1 MKSTSELLKQVR
13 KIEIKAR
20 GLSTE
25 IFAGEY
31 RTAFKGRGMTF
42 AEVRDYQPG
51 DDIRNIDWN
60 VTARFNKPYVKV
72 FEEERELTVMLMVDV
87 SGSGEFGSTN
97 LTKKEMMVEIAAT
110 IAFSAI
116 QNNDK
121 IGMIFFSDKIEKF
134 ISPQKGRKHILYLIR
149 ELLTFEP
156 ESKQTNISNALRYFT
171 NAIKRHCSAFIISDF
186 LGPSFCDDLVIA
198 NRKHDCSAIRI
209 MDQRE
214 HSLPDVGMLCVK
226 DAESGATE
234 WIDTS
239 SKSTREAYEAYW
251 KQKNAEIKQAFNKSG
266 VDSAIISTNDDYVK
280 ALVKLFHE
288 RALRH

>member
-1 MKSTSELLKQVR
+1 MKTTSELLQQVR

-60 VTARFNKPYVKV
+60 VTARFNRPYVKV
-72 FEEERELTVMLMVDV
+72 FEEEREMTVMLIVDV
-87 SGSGEFGSTN
+87 SASGDFGSVSE
-97 LTKKEMMVEIAAT
+97 TKREIMTEIAAT
-110 IAFSAI
+110 LAFSAI

-121 IGMIFFSDKIEKF
+121 IGMIFFSDKVEKF
-134 ISPQKGRKHILYLIR
+134 ISPQKGRKHILFLIR
-149 ELLTFEP
+149 ELLTFQP
-156 ESKQTNISNALRYFT
+156 ESKATNIGCALRYFT

-186 LGPSFCDDLVIA
+186 LGPKFVDDLIIA
-198 NRKHDCSAIRI
+198 NHKHDCATIRLY
-209 MDQRE
+209 DPRE
-214 HSLPDVGMLCVK
+214 YDIPDVGLLCVR
-226 DAESGATE
+226 DAESGQDI
-234 WIDTS
+234 WVDTS
-239 SKSTREAYEAYW
+239 KKSVRDAYKAYW
-251 KQKNAEIKQAFNKSG
+251 QQKSLEITQSFNRAG
-266 VDSAIISTNDDYVK
+266 VDSAVIASDEDFVK
-280 ALVKLFHE
+280 GLVKMFHE

>member
-1 MKSTSELLKQVR
+1 MKTTSELLKQVR

-51 DDIRNIDWN
+51 DDVRNIDWN

-72 FEEERELTVMLMVDV
+72 FEEEREMTVMLMVDV
-87 SGSGEFGSTN
+87 SASGDFGSCN
-97 LTKKEMMVEIAAT
+97 ETKREIMTEIAAT

-121 IGMIFFSDKIEKF
+121 IGMIFFSDKVEKF

-149 ELLTFEP
+149 ELLTFQP
-156 ESKQTNISNALRYFT
+156 DSRQTNISIALRYFT
-171 NAIKRHCSAFIISDF
+171 NAIKRHCTAFIISDF
-186 LGPSFCDDLVIA
+186 LGPKFTDDLIIA
-198 NRKHDCSAIRI
+198 NRKHDCATIRVF
-209 MDQRE
+209 DPRE
-214 HSLPDVGMLCVK
+214 LDIPDVGLICMR
-226 DAESGATE
+226 DAESGQDV
-234 WIDTS
+234 WVDTA
-239 SKSTREAYEAYW
+239 SKAVRDSYKAFW
-251 KQKNAEIKQAFNKSG
+251 HQKALEITQAFNKAG
-266 VDSAIISTNDDYVK
+266 VDSAVIATNDNFVK
-280 ALVKLFHE
+280 GLVKMFHE

>member
-1 MKSTSELLKQVR
+1 MKTTSELLKKIR

-60 VTARFNKPYVKV
+60 VTARFNRPYVKV
-72 FEEERELTVMLMVDV
+72 FEEEREMTVMLMVDV
-87 SGSGEFGSTN
+87 SASGDFGSCDE
-97 LTKKEMMVEIAAT
+97 TKREIMTEIAAT

-121 IGMIFFSDKIEKF
+121 IGMIFFSDKVEKF
-134 ISPQKGRKHILYLIR
+134 ISPQKGSKHILYLIR
-149 ELLTFEP
+149 EMLTFQP
-156 ESKQTNISNALRYFT
+156 ESRATNISCALRYFT

-186 LGPSFCDDLVIA
+186 LGPKFVDDLIIA
-198 NRKHDCSAIRI
+198 NRKHDCATIRI
-209 MDQRE
+209 YDPRE
-214 HSLPDVGMLCVK
+214 VSIPDVGLICMR
-226 DAESGATE
+226 DAETGE
-234 WIDTS
+234 DCWVDTS
-239 SKSTREAYEAYW
+239 SKSVRDAYKAYW
-251 KQKNAEIKQAFNKSG
+251 QQKSLEIQQSFHKAG
-266 VDSAIISTNDDYVK
+266 VDSAVIATDQDFVK
-280 ALVKLFHE
+280 GLVKMFHE

>member
-1 MKSTSELLKQVR
+1 MKTTSELLKEVR

-20 GLSTE
+20 GLSND

-42 AEVRDYQPG
+42 AEVRDYQIG

-60 VTARFNKPYVKV
+60 VTARFNRPFIKI
-72 FEEERELTVMLMVDV
+72 FEEERELTVMLIVDV
-87 SGSGEFGSTN
+87 SASGDFGTCN
-97 LTKKEMMVEIAAT
+97 ETKREIMAEVAAT

-149 ELLTFEP
+149 ELLSFEP
-156 ESKQTNISNALRYFT
+156 ESKRTDLSNALSYFT
-171 NAIKRHCSAFIISDF
+171 NAVKRHCSAFVISDF
-186 LGPSFCDDLVIA
+186 IAPNFTNDLIIA
-198 NRKHDCSAIRI
+198 NRKHDLATIRI
-209 MDQRE
+209 YDPRE
-214 HSLPDVGMLCVK
+214 KDIPDVGLIRLS
-226 DAESGATE
+226 DAESGRDV
-234 WIDTS
+234 WVDTS
-239 SKSTREAYEAYW
+239 SKEVRDSYNAYW
-251 KQKNAEIKQAFNKSG
+251 QQKDAEIRRTFLKAG
-266 VDSAIISTNDDYVK
+266 VDASFISTTDNYVQ
-280 ALVKLFHE
+280 ALIRLFHE